1 MDEQPIAA
9 STAAAS
15 AAHQPETLAE
25 LAQTPLPATATPSA
39 KASTKSG
46 PSTKKP
52 TPQNL
57 VNQASAQMDLLRQA
71 ETIKQLQGQVRLLE
85 GQSVEAGR
93 VFLGTITTLITSAFA
108 LVAALA
114 WNDAIQSLFK
124 QIFPPN
130 QEGNSGWG
138 LIASAFGY
146 ALFITIIVVIVIFY
160 LTRLSKRFGGTS
172 LIGEAPK
179 GEGAKKE

>member
-9 STAAAS
+9 STTTAS
-15 AAHQPETLAE
+15 AAQPETLAE
-25 LAQTPLPATATPSA
+25 LAHTPAPTTATPAA

-57 VNQASAQMDLLRQA
+57 VNQAGAQMEVLRQA
-71 ETIKQLQGQVRLLE
+71 ETIKQLQSQVKVLE

-93 VFLGTITTLITSAFA
+93 VFLATVTTLLTSAFGF
-108 LVAALA
+108 VAALA
-114 WNDAIQSLFK
+114 WNDAIQALFSK
-124 QIFPPN
+124 IPLEKGG
-130 QEGNSGWG
+130 EGSWT
-138 LIASAFGY
+138 LIIVAFIY
-146 ALFITIIVVIVIFY
+146 ALVVTFIAVAVIWY
-160 LTRLSKRFGGTS
+160 LTKLNKRFGGKS
-172 LIGEAPK
+172 LIGEAAK

>member
-9 STAAAS
+9 STTAAS
-15 AAHQPETLAE
+15 AAQQPETLAE
-25 LAQTPLPATATPSA
+25 LAHTPLPTTATPSA

-57 VNQASAQMDLLRQA
+57 VNQAGAQMDLLRQA
-71 ETIKQLQGQVRLLE
+71 ETIKQLQSQVKVLE

-93 VFLGTITTLITSAFA
+93 VFLGTVTTLITSAFA

-114 WNDAIQSLFK
+114 WNDAIQALFK
-124 QIFPPN
+124 FIFPA
-130 QEGNSGWG
+130 QQGEEGWPF
-138 LIASAFGY
+138 IATTFGY
-146 ALFITIIVVIVIFY
+146 ALFITLIVVIVIYY
-160 LTRLSKRFGGTS
+160 LTSLSKRFGGTS

-179 GEGAKKE
+179 SEGGKKE